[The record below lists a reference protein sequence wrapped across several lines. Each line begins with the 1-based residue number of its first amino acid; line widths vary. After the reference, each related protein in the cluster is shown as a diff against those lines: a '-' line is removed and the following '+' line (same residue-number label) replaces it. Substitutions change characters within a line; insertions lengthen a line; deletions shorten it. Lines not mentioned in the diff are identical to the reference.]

1 MLPLFTSLTLLP
13 RKLIIFSLFTE
24 TIHKIGEFIMT
35 RRQYFTAGFKDGIPI
50 CLGYIAV
57 SFTFGIMAKKVGI
70 SIFDAVLISLTNVTS
85 AGQFAGLSL
94 IASTASYIE
103 MAITQL
109 IINLRYCLM
118 SCALSQKIDPEAP
131 LFHRFL
137 IAYGVTDEIFGVTV
151 CKGGK
156 LSPFYS
162 YGVIFISVFG
172 WVFGTFLGI
181 LSGNIL
187 PARVVSALSVAL
199 YGMFL
204 AIIIPPA
211 RNNRVLAGVVVIS
224 MAASLLFDK
233 TPGLRNISSGFRII
247 IITLIIAGIAAYF
260 FPVKEDEY
268 DELEESGELSDSTKE
283 AHHES

>member
-1 MLPLFTSLTLLP
+1 
-13 RKLIIFSLFTE
+13 
-24 TIHKIGEFIMT
+24 MT

-156 LSPFYS
+156 LSTGLYLSLYS
-162 YGVIFISVFG
+162 DGYSVHFLESCPVIYYRLV
-172 WVFGTFLGI
+172 
-181 LSGNIL
+181 
-187 PARVVSALSVAL
+187 LSV
-199 YGMFL
+199 
-204 AIIIPPA
+204 
-211 RNNRVLAGVVVIS
+211 
-224 MAASLLFDK
+224 
-233 TPGLRNISSGFRII
+233 
-247 IITLIIAGIAAYF
+247 
-260 FPVKEDEY
+260 
-268 DELEESGELSDSTKE
+268 
-283 AHHES
+283 H

>member
-1 MLPLFTSLTLLP
+1 
-13 RKLIIFSLFTE
+13 
-24 TIHKIGEFIMT
+24 MT

-187 PARVVSALSVAL
+187 PAR
-199 YGMFL
+199 
-204 AIIIPPA
+204 
-211 RNNRVLAGVVVIS
+211 NNRVLAGVVVIS
-224 MAASLLFDK
+224 MAASFLFDK

-268 DELEESGELSDSTKE
+268 DELEEAGELSDSTKE